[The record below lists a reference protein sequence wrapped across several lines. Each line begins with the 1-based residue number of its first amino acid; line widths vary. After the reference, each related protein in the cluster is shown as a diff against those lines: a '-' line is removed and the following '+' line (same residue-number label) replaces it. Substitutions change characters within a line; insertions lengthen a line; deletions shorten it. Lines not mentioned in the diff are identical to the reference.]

1 MADIR
6 KLTSKTLNELALS
19 NTFLYLLNITTNVE
33 SRVSLNTLLGNA
45 ATTGNGI
52 SIYSGLVN
60 NQLSFKSLAASDSIV
75 TLGTTTTGELSIALT
90 LANLDLSLCKNT
102 TTPFLSTID
111 LTTNVGS
118 TILPVANGGTG
129 APTLTDGGILL
140 GSGTGA
146 ITAMAALAAG
156 TIIQGDGTTDP
167 TTLALGTAGQMLAVN
182 SGATALEYVAAPA
195 TSFVPLAT
203 ATLDMANNNIDLGS
217 GAINKDGVG
226 VYGLSVNSSNQ
237 IHIQPDGQS
246 ITGGT
251 DALNISGSLF
261 MQGLSNRS
269 LTLGPPSAGNAYSFT
284 LNGSS
289 ATGSDEGGDILIKPG
304 ASASGAGGDTNIYSG
319 VSTSGSAGNVRLY
332 ARNGASTTFPILR
345 VTNSKKVSIQNSTS
359 DATPVGLLDIKQTEG
374 EGAMP
379 VLRLEQTD
387 ADYAFSQFTGTTAAD
402 STTNIS
408 SSTATSAAK
417 TGAIKV
423 LVQNG
428 AETASVAWIR
438 LWASAV

>member
-6 KLTSKTLNELALS
+6 KLTSKSLNEIAMS
-19 NTFLYLLNITTNVE
+19 NTFLYLLDISNNVE
-33 SRVSLNTLLGNA
+33 SRVSLGTLLGNA
-45 ATTGNGI
+45 VNTGNGI
-52 SIYSGLVN
+52 SIYSGLVD
-60 NQLSFKSLAASDSIV
+60 NQNTFKSLLSGDSIV
-75 TLGTTTTGELSIALT
+75 TLATTAAGELSIALT

-102 TTPFLSTID
+102 TTPFLSTVD

-118 TILPVANGGTG
+118 TVLPVANGGTG
-129 APTLTDGGILL
+129 ASTLTDGGILL

-167 TTLALGTAGQMLAVN
+167 TTLAIGTAGQMLAVN

-203 ATLDMANNNIDLGS
+203 STLDMANNNIDLGS
-217 GAINKDGVG
+217 GSINKDGVG
-226 VYGLSVNSSNQ
+226 VYGLSINAANQ

-246 ITGGT
+246 ITGGS
-251 DALNISGSLF
+251 DALNISGGLF
-261 MQGLSNRS
+261 MQGTVNRS
-269 LTLGPPSAGNAYSFT
+269 LTLGPPAAGNASSFT
-284 LNGSS
+284 LNGST
-289 ATGSDEGGDILIKPG
+289 ATGSNEGGDILINPG
-304 ASASGAGGDTNIYSG
+304 ASASGAGGDINIYSG
-319 VSTSGSAGNVRLY
+319 ASTSGSAGNVRLY
-332 ARNGASTTFPILR
+332 ARDGASTTFPILR

-359 DATPVGLLDIKQTEG
+359 DSTPVGLLDIKQTEG

-402 STTNIS
+402 STRNIS